1 MLLRN
6 AIEGVVE
13 KLEMDMKTDLMNAIG
28 RVFRRRWTVSI
39 LLAAIWTA
47 IVTIYVLSG
56 LRPHGYIGDGADAI
70 STWLGW
76 MVGGGILLAW
86 VMRKFLFDASSW
98 QRPRMGELHTDTQAI
113 VDEEMGF
120 EWRQPEEDSEERR
133 YARGVWSI
141 YDSDE
146 LDFGR

>member
-1 MLLRN
+1 
-6 AIEGVVE
+6 
-13 KLEMDMKTDLMNAIG
+13 MKTDRMNTIG
-28 RVFRRRWTVSI
+28 QVLRRRWTLTI
-39 LLAAIWTA
+39 LVTGAWTA

-56 LRPHGYIGDGADAI
+56 LRPHGYIGDEAEAL

-86 VMRKFLFDASSW
+86 IVRRFLFDASSW
-98 QRPRMGELHTDTQAI
+98 QRPQIGGLSMHAQMSG
-113 VDEEMGF
+113 DEEMGF
-120 EWRQPEEDSEERR
+120 EWQQPEEESEERR